1 MTKFGLS
8 DHDDHPGDLAE
19 LLTPRFEAPKPADR
33 EGLPPG
39 YRMRADAHYV
49 DQLTER
55 SPEPTRTAAG
65 ASRQAATAEV
75 TPHVLS
81 AIATIQSAA
90 GLASDDGSPTV
101 RRVALDLIRAAA
113 WRAAWHLRAAAV
125 LDQTHRWQFRPRLLG
140 AVLARVRDGFAAD
153 GRLRG
158 VGVTLNVVDWNL
170 AGDVDEEALVA
181 GVAGAVVATAG
192 LMDAVDSPHV
202 SIMVHAADGAD
213 VAIDVMQDAV
223 NVDRADADAFFEP
236 ARPDRLGGQ
245 LAATGAAIARAVARR
260 HAGDATFEADA
271 ECGSTVR
278 LTLAIA
284 TPANSKRNPHA

>member
-1 MTKFGLS
+1 MTKLG
-8 DHDDHPGDLAE
+8 DHDQEQLGSDLAE
-19 LLTPRFEAPKPADR
+19 LLTPRFETRKPVER

-39 YRMRADAHYV
+39 YHMRADAHYV
-49 DQLTER
+49 DQLTEGL
-55 SPEPTRTAAG
+55 PEASRTAGG
-65 ASRQAATAEV
+65 ARRQAATAEI

-153 GRLRG
+153 GRLSG
-158 VGVTLNVVDWNL
+158 VGVTLNVADWNL
-170 AGDVDEEALVA
+170 SGDFDEEALVA

-202 SIMVHAADGAD
+202 SIVVHAADGAD

-245 LAATGAAIARAVARR
+245 LAATGAALARAVARR

-271 ECGSTVR
+271 GRGSTVR
-278 LTLAIA
+278 LTLAIT